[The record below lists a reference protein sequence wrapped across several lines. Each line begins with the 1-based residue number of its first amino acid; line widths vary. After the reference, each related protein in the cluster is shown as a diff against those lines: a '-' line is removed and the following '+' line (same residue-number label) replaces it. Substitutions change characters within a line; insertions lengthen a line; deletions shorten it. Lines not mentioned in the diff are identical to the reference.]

1 MCLYLTESGQKLNEY
16 VEEQSD
22 RKVIE
27 LLDPL
32 DKQDFETLVAAMVTV
47 EKILYKV
54 VPNELEID
62 EEEQE

>member
-1 MCLYLTESGQKLNEY
+1 M
-16 VEEQSD
+16 
-22 RKVIE
+22 IE

-32 DKQDFETLVAAMVTV
+32 DKEDFETLVAAMVTV